1 MAAPIV
7 CPSESAFLLEVVVT
21 VSDWGKR
28 IRLNRIL
35 GRHNRRPLVV
45 AFDHALPMGPI
56 RGTTDPIAQVR
67 TFASAGVDGVLLT
80 PGLARIC
87 AEALLHPN
95 APSLIMRLD
104 WSSLWTSLGDSG
116 RLRSEM
122 LATPEQA
129 LIAGSDAVLTY
140 LLIGTGDVDFEAR
153 EIARNAEVARECERL
168 GIPLIVESLAR
179 GKAVQNQTSPE
190 SIMLHTRIAAELG
203 ADLIKTES
211 TEDPESMAEVI
222 RNCPLPVMVLGGA
235 RRANDEDALEM
246 LRDIVRSGAAGAFIG
261 RNVFQAPNI
270 PDFLSAACAIL
281 GEVDHLTERDTV
293 LKA

>member
-1 MAAPIV
+1 M
-7 CPSESAFLLEVVVT
+7 
-21 VSDWGKR
+21 SDWGKR

-35 GRHNRRPLVV
+35 GRHNRKPLLI
-45 AFDHALPMGPI
+45 AFDHALPLGPI
-56 RGTTDPIAQVR
+56 RGTTDPITQVD

-104 WSSLWTSLGDSG
+104 WSSLWTPLGDSG
-116 RLRSEM
+116 KLRSEM

-179 GKAVQNQTSPE
+179 GNGIRNANSPE
-190 SIMLHTRIAAELG
+190 WILRHTRIAAELG
-203 ADLIKTES
+203 ADLIKTEA
-211 TEDPESMAEVI
+211 TEDPKSMAEVI
-222 RNCPLPVMVLGGA
+222 RNCPLPVMVLGGS
-235 RRANDEDALEM
+235 RRANDDDAFEI
-246 LRDIVRSGAAGAFIG
+246 LRDIVKSGAAGAFFG
-261 RNVFQAPNI
+261 RNVFQAPNVR
-270 PDFLSAACAIL
+270 DFLRTACAIL
-281 GEVDHLTERDTV
+281 GEVDRLTEQNTV
-293 LKA
+293 VRV